1 MSDQDLII
9 QRLKDKLGYV
19 ATEAE
24 ATEVN
29 DLLIIVDAA
38 PRLGTVLGHEPA
50 TTFVPLEAK
59 ATEGDC
65 GE

>member
-9 QRLKDKLGYV
+9 QRLKDKLGYI

-24 ATEVN
+24 ATEAL

-50 TTFVPLEAK
+50 TIFVPLEA
-59 ATEGDC
+59 EGRAGD
-65 GE
+65 GEE